1 MVPEVLTQ
9 QSRDYVSNF
18 LEGNLNVHQGVYAFI
33 LDPPN
38 LIGSSSLATLNYLF
52 VYCFI
57 IINKNKSFPFF
68 YVFLFF
74 MFKYVLK
81 SFLTKY
87 FSTVIQNF
95 KCRENNIRVV
105 EV

>member
-1 MVPEVLTQ
+1 MDMYRHNDNTAPGGL
-9 QSRDYVSNF
+9 RIYPRP
-18 LEGNLNVHQGVYAFI
+18 
-33 LDPPN
+33 PPN

-52 VYCFI
+52 VYRFI

-95 KCRENNIRVV
+95 KCRKNNIRVV
-105 EV
+105 EVIFKVIS